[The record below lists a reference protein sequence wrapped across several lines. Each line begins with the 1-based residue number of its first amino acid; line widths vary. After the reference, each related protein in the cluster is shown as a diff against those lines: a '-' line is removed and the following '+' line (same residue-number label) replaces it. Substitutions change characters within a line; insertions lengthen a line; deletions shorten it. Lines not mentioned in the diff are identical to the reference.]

1 MLPTTM
7 PEDITPLVSH
17 SIFLMG
23 TFIADVLQKRGRGLS
38 FIVKSALSISA
49 LQGGHIKPKLRTLIC
64 ERSLIR
70 IIIALKPFFLI
81 FETS

>member
-23 TFIADVLQKRGRGLS
+23 TFIGDVIAAKKGVV
-38 FIVKSALSISA
+38 FYCKKCIKYKCVT
-49 LQGGHIKPKLRTLIC
+49 GGHIKPKLRTLIC